1 MLSLD
6 KKRLS
11 LGGKDGKVPLFSS
24 CLCGYCAVKMA
35 RHSFFH
41 DWPFHERIK
50 WMPVYHS
57 SMIDWL
63 SMGGKN
69 GRVSP
74 VPDSFVIILSLGW
87 KFGNPLVVHA
97 LFKGLAR
104 LHNFILSFLSY
115 GGENGKIP
123 TFHDLAI
130 ICLEVKESNRWSCW
144 HWVGNMTL
152 LWLAMFILIEKDSK
166 TPHYCDWSW
175 SHFVKK

>member
-1 MLSLD
+1 MWLLCCE
-6 KKRLS
+6 
-11 LGGKDGKVPLFSS
+11 DGKALLFPWLAIPWKDKMNASVPLF
-24 CLCGYCAVKMA
+24 
-35 RHSFFH
+35 H
-41 DWPFHERIK
+41 DWLTLNGWEEWQGFTCPWFLCYY
-50 WMPVYHS
+50 PVIGLKIWQS
-57 SMIDWL
+57 
-63 SMGGKN
+63 
-69 GRVSP
+69 
-74 VPDSFVIILSLGW
+74 
-87 KFGNPLVVHA
+87 LVVHA

-123 TFHDLAI
+123 TFHDLTL